1 MQKHLQTVDTL
12 KTTATAANTT
22 PAPIELTPAQLQQV
36 GGGLAGPAGT
46 WSTASTS
53 GPAGTW

>member
-12 KTTATAANTT
+12 KTTATTTTTT
-22 PAPIELTPAQLQQV
+22 PAPVELTPAQLQQV
-36 GGGLAGPAGT
+36 GGGLTGPAGT
-46 WSTASTS
+46 WASTTS